1 MFAEV
6 VAQWVVL
13 AHLALSRNQIGPD
26 GAERLAQVLAQCP
39 TMTHLDLS
47 YSGIGPAGAES
58 SAGVLA
64 QYQSLTHLNLSYNE
78 IGADRLESLA
88 GVLAQCPSLSDLDLN
103 YNGTL
108 VDLDLSNT
116 GVDSIDSIPG
126 LLFWQRLQGSVDVIT
141 ELDLDHGSDEDDWE
155 EWNSYPIEIERVSM
169 ITGTYEL
176 YWNIRTSI
184 NFETRTR
191 NNLIPKIIFLCPLFS
206 LVLIWKRR
214 G

>member
-1 MFAEV
+1 
-6 VAQWVVL
+6 
-13 AHLALSRNQIGPD
+13 
-26 GAERLAQVLAQCP
+26 
-39 TMTHLDLS
+39 MTHLDLS

-126 LLFWQRLQGSVDVIT
+126 LLF
-141 ELDLDHGSDEDDWE
+141 
-155 EWNSYPIEIERVSM
+155 
-169 ITGTYEL
+169 
-176 YWNIRTSI
+176 
-184 NFETRTR
+184 
-191 NNLIPKIIFLCPLFS
+191 
-206 LVLIWKRR
+206 
-214 G
+214 